1 MPRAPGQIDEQKSEA
16 IMAAAMDLFARK
28 GAKASMAEIARM
40 AGVSKQTLYNR
51 YPSKSEL
58 ARALLTRR
66 SLSITSPLEN
76 TGSPQQALSG
86 MAMGL
91 LTQVVKA
98 NSSEHLRALAFVSRE
113 DHELAAAVFD
123 AGPARSLRRLSQWL
137 KDRNAQGQLAIQN
150 PDQAAEI
157 FVGMVLGHA
166 HLRMVLGLETPEKD
180 MVQHANETARRF
192 VRAYAV

>member
-16 IMAAAMDLFARK
+16 IMAAAIDLFARK
-28 GAKASMAEIARM
+28 GAKASMAEIARI

-51 YPSKSEL
+51 YPSKAEL
-58 ARALLTRR
+58 ARALLTER
-66 SLSITSPLEN
+66 SMAITSPLQHAD
-76 TGSPQQALSG
+76 GLQQALGG
-86 MAMGL
+86 MAMAL
-91 LTQVVKA
+91 LTRVVQA

-123 AGPARSLRRLSQWL
+123 AGPARTLIRLSQWL
-137 KDRNAQGQLAIQN
+137 RERSDKGQLAIPN
-150 PDQAAEI
+150 PDEAAEI

-166 HLRMVLGLETPEKD
+166 HLRMVLGLKSIEMD
-180 MVQHANETARRF
+180 MAEHAQEVARRF

>member
-16 IMAAAMDLFARK
+16 IMAAAIDLFARK
-28 GAKASMAEIARM
+28 GGKASMAEIARI

-51 YPSKSEL
+51 YPSKAEL
-58 ARALLTRR
+58 ARALLTQR

-86 MAMGL
+86 MAMAL
-91 LTQVVKA
+91 LTRVVQA

-137 KDRNAQGQLAIQN
+137 KERNEQGQLAIQN
-150 PDQAAEI
+150 PDQAAEM

-166 HLRMVLGLETPEKD
+166 HLRMVLGLEALD
-180 MVQHANETARRF
+180 MDAVNHANETARRF